1 MNVCSNLK
9 RVLFYC
15 LTVHKLDVN
24 NNLNSLAPPLFL
36 SIICPIHTTPSLMS
50 SIYDWWRSVS
60 FWICS
65 VCFILWL
72 HLTIAIVALVN
83 CYWRNICSAFLFGI
97 GSLLSLS
104 VERCTHSSSCSAR
117 FLLWSHQFFWP
128 HNFYRFRS
136 WVLLLMVP
144 CSDRQ
149 RSLLVD
155 FVSAPY
161 GLWSMV

>member
-72 HLTIAIVALVN
+72 HLTIAIIVLVN

-97 GSLLSLS
+97 GSLLCFLSLS
-104 VERCTHSSSCSAR
+104 NVVRIQVVVVLDFFFGPTSSFDHIISIAFGR
-117 FLLWSHQFFWP
+117 GFYYWWSHAP
-128 HNFYRFRS
+128 IGKG
-136 WVLLLMVP
+136 P
-144 CSDRQ
+144 CS
-149 RSLLVD
+149 
-155 FVSAPY
+155 
-161 GLWSMV
+161 